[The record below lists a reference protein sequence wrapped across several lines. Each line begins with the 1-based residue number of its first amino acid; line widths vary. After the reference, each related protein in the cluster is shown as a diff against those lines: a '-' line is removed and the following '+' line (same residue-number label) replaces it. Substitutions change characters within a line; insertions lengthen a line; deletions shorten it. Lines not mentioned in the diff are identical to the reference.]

1 MGKGTRTR
9 ENLMDLSNKSY
20 SELVHLRALVNQAI
34 AEQETTVVE
43 RLNKGEIV
51 PNFRFKEGRM
61 KRTVTNQGMLVQT
74 LRDKGLSNED
84 LYEAKFVGI
93 PALEKVLKAKLSQA
107 DAEKILKRHIEV
119 SYGNPTLEYTGE

>member
-1 MGKGTRTR
+1 
-9 ENLMDLSNKSY
+9 MDLSNKSY

-34 AEQETTVVE
+34 AEQETSVVE

-61 KRTVTNQGMLVQT
+61 KRVVTNQGMLVQT
-74 LRDKGLSNED
+74 LREKGLANGD
-84 LYEAKFVGI
+84 LYEAKFIGI
-93 PALEKVLKAKLSQA
+93 PALEKVLNQKLSKA

>member
-1 MGKGTRTR
+1 
-9 ENLMDLSNKSY
+9 MDLSNKSY
-20 SELVHLRALVNQAI
+20 SELVHLRAQINQAI
-34 AEQETTVVE
+34 AEQETSVVE

-61 KRTVTNQGMLVQT
+61 KRAVTNQGMLVQT

-107 DAEKILKRHIEV
+107 DADKILKRHIEV